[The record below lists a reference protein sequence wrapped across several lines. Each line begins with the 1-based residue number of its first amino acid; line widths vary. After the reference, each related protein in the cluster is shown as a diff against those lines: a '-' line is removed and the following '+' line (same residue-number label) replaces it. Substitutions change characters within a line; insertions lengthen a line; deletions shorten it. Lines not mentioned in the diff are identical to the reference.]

1 MNLNDKVKIKSP
13 QSPGEA
19 AAVFL
24 VVETVQRNGKLEVG
38 AVYVGD
44 MQGRAGK
51 VHRFSE
57 SEVEVTP

>member
-24 VVETVQRNGKLEVG
+24 VVETVQRNDKLEVG

-44 MQGRAGK
+44 VQGKAGK
-51 VHRFSE
+51 VYRFKSE
-57 SEVEVTP
+57 EVEAVP